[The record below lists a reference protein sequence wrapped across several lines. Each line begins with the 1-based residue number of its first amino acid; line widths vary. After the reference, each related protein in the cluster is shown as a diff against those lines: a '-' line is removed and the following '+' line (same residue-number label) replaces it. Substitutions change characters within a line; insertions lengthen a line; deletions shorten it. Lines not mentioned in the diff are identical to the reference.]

1 MSSSDNDLTQHQ
13 QAAADDAVW
22 FSSAEYVPWITWCD
36 RNRPTAPD
44 PQLLALCCAHLNKIE
59 QTLQEIKAVLS
70 PIITITPQ

>member
-22 FSSAEYVPWITWCD
+22 FSSAEYVP
-36 RNRPTAPD
+36 PD
-44 PQLLALCCAHLNKIE
+44 PQLLALCYANLDKIE

>member
-1 MSSSDNDLTQHQ
+1 MSSNNDLTQHQ

-22 FSSAEYVPWITWCD
+22 FSSAEYVP
-36 RNRPTAPD
+36 PD
-44 PQLLALCCAHLNKIE
+44 PQLLALCCAHLDKIE